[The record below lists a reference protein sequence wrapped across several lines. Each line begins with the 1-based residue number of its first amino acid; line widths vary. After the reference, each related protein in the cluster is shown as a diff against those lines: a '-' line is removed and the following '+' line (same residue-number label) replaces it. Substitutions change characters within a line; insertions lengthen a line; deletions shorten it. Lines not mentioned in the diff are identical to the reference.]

1 MKIYGSQIMQAVVFI
16 LEGDHVA
23 EIKEQ
28 VRLNTYLWTT
38 LDAVMCECFI
48 MFHN

>member
-1 MKIYGSQIMQAVVFI
+1 MQAVVFI

-28 VRLNTYLWTT
+28 VRLNTSALH
-38 LDAVMCECFI
+38 VIPSCV
-48 MFHN
+48 NVS

>member
-1 MKIYGSQIMQAVVFI
+1 MQAVVFI

-28 VRLNTYLWTT
+28 VRLTNTFALH
-38 LDAVMCECFI
+38 VIPSCV
-48 MFHN
+48 NVS